1 MEHRKEAKDKMKKN
15 KMIAAGLGVFLLVF
29 LLISVRF
36 FSVTRYTESL
46 SKNWSYFFTAEKNL
60 PLYNKTLSEVDDI
73 SEDKIQMYVFY
84 KVGCPYCDAAHPV
97 IKKKIESLPR
107 VLQKEVHYVNT
118 ESPAGRYL
126 IYKYGVKKAATIV
139 IDDRTGNK
147 VQKFAETSKIKGK
160 FSPNQASIQSAFEQL
175 QTLNH

>member
-15 KMIAAGLGVFLLVF
+15 KIIVAGLGVFLLVF

-60 PLYNKTLSEVDDI
+60 PLYSKTLSEVDDI

-107 VLQKEVHYVNT
+107 ELQKEVHYVNT
-118 ESPAGRYL
+118 ESPAGQYL

-139 IDDRTGNK
+139 IDDKTGNK
-147 VQKFAETSKIKGK
+147 VQKFAEASKIKGK
-160 FSPNQASIQSAFEQL
+160 FSPNQSSIQSAFEQL